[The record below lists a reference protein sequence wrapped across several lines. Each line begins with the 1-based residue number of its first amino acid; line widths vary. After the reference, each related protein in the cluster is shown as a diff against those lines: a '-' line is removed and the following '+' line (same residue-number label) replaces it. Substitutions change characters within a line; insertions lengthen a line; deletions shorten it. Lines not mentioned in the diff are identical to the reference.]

1 MLMRY
6 VSFIQCACTMKTK
19 MQIAKIENEVKIST
33 LRPVTRPNICRCKVL
48 FLYAIASNP
57 STSDEV
63 SEF

>member
-1 MLMRY
+1 
-6 VSFIQCACTMKTK
+6 MKTK
-19 MQIAKIENEVKIST
+19 MQIAKIENENEVKIST